1 MDNDS
6 TPSRS
11 FGEGH
16 RQALVTLRR
25 GHPARQPASG
35 ALALGFD
42 SLGWYVTD
50 KERLAAIRARNKARA
65 RRRHELAHAS
75 RALNAQIRRN
85 GITDTAR
92 SNVRTT
98 REPMHHAKTDRNRGM
113 FRVKGGPTE
122 EVGGLSYSERVA
134 LIIPD

>member
-1 MDNDS
+1 M
-6 TPSRS
+6 P
-11 FGEGH
+11 
-16 RQALVTLRR
+16 VTLRR
-25 GHPARQPASG
+25 GRSARQPASG
-35 ALALGFD
+35 TLAPGFD
-42 SLGWYVTD
+42 SLGRHMTD

-98 REPMHHAKTDRNRGM
+98 REPLQMAKTDRNRGM

-122 EVGGLSYSERVA
+122 EVPGLSRSERIA
-134 LIIPD
+134 LNVSDW

>member
-1 MDNDS
+1 M
-6 TPSRS
+6 
-11 FGEGH
+11 
-16 RQALVTLRR
+16 
-25 GHPARQPASG
+25 
-35 ALALGFD
+35 
-42 SLGWYVTD
+42 TD

-98 REPMHHAKTDRNRGM
+98 REPLQHAKADRNRGL

-122 EVGGLSYSERVA
+122 EVPGLSRSERIA
-134 LIIPD
+134 LIVSDW